1 MTNLCFL
8 MLRKLGCFWDG
19 DKNIW
24 KQVEFLPRWS
34 HIYRKIGRPW
44 GSGATAAKHA
54 DYHMWPMIILAITL
68 GRFLII
74 EPVTFSCCPLVRTT
88 NCKDKSYNYNH
99 IRNLVENKKNG
110 EEPIWN
116 LCWMLYWKSVSV
128 WGVEHWSPLPP
139 WDWKIT
145 CHATGDLRRSRGV

>member
-74 EPVTFSCCPLVRTT
+74 EPVTFSCCPLGRTT

-99 IRNLVENKKNG
+99 IRNLVENKKK
-110 EEPIWN
+110 WRRTN
-116 LCWMLYWKSVSV
+116 LKSVLNALLEKRIGMRCRTLIPPSSLRLENHV
-128 WGVEHWSPLPP
+128 SCNWWSQ
-139 WDWKIT
+139 KK
-145 CHATGDLRRSRGV
+145 

>member
-1 MTNLCFL
+1 

-74 EPVTFSCCPLVRTT
+74 EPVTFSCCPLGRTT

-99 IRNLVENKKNG
+99 IRNLVENNKKLEKNQFEICVECFIG
-110 EEPIWN
+110 KAYRYEVSNIDPPFLPETGKSRVMQLVISEEVGA
-116 LCWMLYWKSVSV
+116 CS
-128 WGVEHWSPLPP
+128 
-139 WDWKIT
+139 
-145 CHATGDLRRSRGV
+145 HA